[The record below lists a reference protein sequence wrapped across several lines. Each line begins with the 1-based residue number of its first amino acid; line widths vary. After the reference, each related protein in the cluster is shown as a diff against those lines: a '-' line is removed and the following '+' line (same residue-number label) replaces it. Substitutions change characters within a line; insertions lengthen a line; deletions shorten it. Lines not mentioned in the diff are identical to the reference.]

1 MSDLLFQLCLEVGT
15 HGESGASVQRHA
27 GKDRDGG
34 SEFVLLL
41 LVVETAKIALV
52 ILLSLKF
59 ARQLIVK
66 VHLLHITQLTLSHEG
81 RLFNIILYFSSFG
94 D

>member
-1 MSDLLFQLCLEVGT
+1 MNPEVGT

-27 GKDRDGG
+27 GKGRDGG
-34 SEFVLLL
+34 IEFVLIL

-52 ILLSLKF
+52 ILLRLKF

-66 VHLLHITQLTLSHEG
+66 VHLLHITQSTPTHEG
-81 RLFNIILYFSSFG
+81 RLFISLLNELKV
-94 D
+94 

>member
-1 MSDLLFQLCLEVGT
+1 MNPEVGT

-34 SEFVLLL
+34 IDFVLLL

-52 ILLSLKF
+52 ILLRLKF

-66 VHLLHITQLTLSHEG
+66 VHLPHITQLNPTHEG
-81 RLFNIILYFSSFG
+81 RLFISLLLK
-94 D
+94 

>member
-1 MSDLLFQLCLEVGT
+1 MPDPGNL
-15 HGESGASVQRHA
+15 GESGASVQRHA
-27 GKDRDGG
+27 VKARDGG

-52 ILLSLKF
+52 ILLRSKF

-66 VHLLHITQLTLSHEG
+66 VHLPHITQLTPTHEG
-81 RLFNIILYFSSFG
+81 RLFISLLNELKV
-94 D
+94 